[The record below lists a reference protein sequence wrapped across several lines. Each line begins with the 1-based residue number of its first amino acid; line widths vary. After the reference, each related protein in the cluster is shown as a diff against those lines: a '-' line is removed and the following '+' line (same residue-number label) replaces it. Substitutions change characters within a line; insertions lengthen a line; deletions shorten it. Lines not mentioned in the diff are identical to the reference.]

1 MDLFRKKEINLN
13 QSSGMKKDLKTSDLI
28 MLGIGAII
36 GTGIFVVTGVAAN
49 QNAGPALSLSFVLAA
64 IVVILSGLSFAE
76 FASRV
81 PVIGGP
87 YAYLY
92 VVFGGFAA
100 WLTGW
105 LLIGEFLLAVS
116 SVASGWSGYVQGFLE
131 GFGVNLPQALSSGYI
146 PENGTYDDLIAVLVV
161 VFVTYIVSLEAKK
174 ALRLNNMMVFV

>member
-13 QSSGMKKDLKTSDLI
+13 HTSEMKRTKTSDLI

-36 GTGIFVVTGVAAN
+36 GTGIFGDRGCG
-49 QNAGPALSLSFVLAA
+49 QSNAGPALSLSFVLAA

-92 VVFGGFAA
+92 VVFGEFAA

-105 LLIGEFLLAVS
+105 LLIGEF
-116 SVASGWSGYVQGFLE
+116 Y
-131 GFGVNLPQALSSGYI
+131 
-146 PENGTYDDLIAVLVV
+146 
-161 VFVTYIVSLEAKK
+161 
-174 ALRLNNMMVFV
+174 

>member
-13 QSSGMKKDLKTSDLI
+13 HTSEMKKELKTSDLI

-92 VVFGGFAA
+92 VVFGEFAA

-105 LLIGEFLLAVS
+105 LLIGEFFTS
-116 SVASGWSGYVQGFLE
+116 GFLCCFRMVWLYARFFE
-131 GFGVNLPQALSSGYI
+131 KFRGRTSTSINWRVQSGKWYI
-146 PENGTYDDLIAVLVV
+146 H
-161 VFVTYIVSLEAKK
+161 
-174 ALRLNNMMVFV
+174 

>member
-1 MDLFRKKEINLN
+1 
-13 QSSGMKKDLKTSDLI
+13 

-92 VVFGGFAA
+92 VVFGEFAA

-105 LLIGEFLLAVS
+105 LLIGNFTS
-116 SVASGWSGYVQGFLE
+116 GFLCC
-131 GFGVNLPQALSSGYI
+131 FRMVWLYARFLK
-146 PENGTYDDLIAVLVV
+146 
-161 VFVTYIVSLEAKK
+161 SLGPNFHKH
-174 ALRLNNMMVFV
+174 

>member
-1 MDLFRKKEINLN
+1 
-13 QSSGMKKDLKTSDLI
+13 

-87 YAYLY
+87 YADSPGKISFVPFGLWKLIVFSPFLSY
-92 VVFGGFAA
+92 VNKKITLVHH
-100 WLTGW
+100 
-105 LLIGEFLLAVS
+105 E
-116 SVASGWSGYVQGFLE
+116 QG
-131 GFGVNLPQALSSGYI
+131 
-146 PENGTYDDLIAVLVV
+146 
-161 VFVTYIVSLEAKK
+161 
-174 ALRLNNMMVFV
+174 